1 MRSIRRLLL
10 VATSGAAL
18 LLGAGLP
25 ALAQSPAPA
34 TASTSGQPSD
44 AWAHENS
51 DIPVDANVR
60 FGTLANGMRYAILKN
75 ATPPGQAS
83 LRLRIDA
90 GSLMESEDQLGL
102 AHFTEHMLFNGTT
115 NIPENEL
122 IRILERLGLAFGA
135 DTNAA
140 TSFDQTF
147 YQLEL
152 PRANDETIDASLR
165 IMREQVSEALMEGE
179 DIDAER
185 GVIVNE
191 ERLRNSPGLRSLKA
205 QLALLAPGQRLSSRL
220 PIGDLDVI
228 RSAPRERFVDFYE
241 AYYRPS
247 RATLIAVGDFDVDQ
261 MEAKIKAG
269 FESWQPKAADGPEP
283 DLGQVAQREPETSI
297 LVEPGIQS
305 SVSLTWVDAPDLAP
319 DTSARRRDSLL
330 RNIGLAILN
339 RRFAEMAQ
347 ADNPPFIGASAS
359 ATTPFFDSLG
369 ITSIDAAFNPG
380 GVNRALEAIEQEAR
394 RLAEFGV
401 TEAEIEREVVNGRT
415 ARENAV
421 AAAATRT
428 TPSLANGLLSS
439 INDDGVFSAPATNL
453 ALFNAAV
460 EGITPAQIND
470 AAKTAF
476 TGQGPL
482 ALVVTPL
489 EIEGGEAAVTA
500 ALEASTAMPVTARA
514 AQAAIEW
521 PYTAFGTAGAETE
534 RREIAE
540 LGATIVSFSN
550 GVTLTV
556 KPTTFR
562 DEQILVSVQTGNGA
576 LGLPTDNTSVIRFAP
591 SVFTQGG
598 LGKLTA
604 DEVSR
609 ALAGKIYSA
618 GFGIG
623 DDSYSLTGATRPQD
637 LNLQMQVMAAYF
649 TDAGLRQ
656 SAFEREKAQWP
667 QVRAQQD
674 ATPIGVLQ
682 ASLGELLSN
691 GDKREAT
698 PSVEEVAGWT
708 VEDLRASLAQGLAA
722 GPIEIVMVG
731 DVTVDDAVASVASTF
746 AALPERAATPAPLPG
761 SDQRRFPAAT
771 TEPVRLTHTGPAE
784 QALAMIA
791 WPSADAVEDATEAR
805 VVSILASVMNLRGL
819 EEIREKQGLA
829 YAVQAASNGSDVFED
844 YGAIFMLAPTQP
856 ESLPG
861 IFTAV
866 DAITASL
873 RDTPI
878 SDDELMRARQP
889 VIEAIRLAQAGNG
902 YWLGQLFDVATDPS
916 TLEQI
921 QTETSDLEAITPA
934 DIQRAAQAYLQ
945 PDKAWRLEIVSANPA
960 TPAAPTAAAPPAQ

>member
-1 MRSIRRLLL
+1 MLSIRRLLL

-25 ALAQSPAPA
+25 ALAQ
-34 TASTSGQPSD
+34 TSAAADTMAQAGQPSD
-44 AWAHENS
+44 PWAHEAS
-51 DIPVDANVR
+51 DIPVDTNVR
-60 FGTLANGMRYAILKN
+60 FGQLSNGMRYAILKN

-83 LRLRIDA
+83 LRMRIDA
-90 GSLMESEDQLGL
+90 GSLMETEEQLGL

-122 IRILERLGLAFGA
+122 LRILERLGLAFGA

-140 TSFDQTF
+140 TSFDQTY

-152 PRANDETIDASLR
+152 PRANDETVDASLR
-165 IMREQVSEALMEGE
+165 ILREQVSEALMDSQ

-191 ERLRNSPGLRSLKA
+191 ERLSNSPGRRSLKA

-220 PIGDLDVI
+220 PIGDLEVI
-228 RSAPRERFVDFYE
+228 RSAPRERFVDFYN

-247 RATLIAVGDFDVDQ
+247 RATLIAVGDFDIDQ

-283 DLGQVAQREPETSI
+283 DLGQVAAREPQTSI

-305 SVSLTWVDAPDLAP
+305 TVSLTWVDAPDLTP
-319 DTSARRRDSLL
+319 DTAAKRRASLL
-330 RNIGLAILN
+330 RNIGLAVLN

-359 ATTPFFDSLG
+359 ATTPLFDSIG

-401 TEAEIEREVVNGRT
+401 TEAEIQREVINGRT

-428 TPSLANGLLSS
+428 TPSLANGLLSTV
-439 INDDGVFSAPATNL
+439 NDEAVFSAPATNL

-482 ALVVTPL
+482 ALVVTPA

-500 ALEASTAMPVTARA
+500 ALEASTSTPVTARA
-514 AQAAIEW
+514 EQAVIEW
-521 PYTAFGTAGAETE
+521 PYTRFGAAGTETQ
-534 RREIAE
+534 RREVTE
-540 LGATIVSFSN
+540 LGATIVTFSN

-562 DEQILVSVQTGNGA
+562 DEQILVSVKTGNGA
-576 LGLPTDNTSVIRFAP
+576 LGLATDSPSVLSFAP

-637 LNLQMQVMAAYF
+637 LNLQMQVMAA
-649 TDAGLRQ
+649 
-656 SAFEREKAQWP
+656 
-667 QVRAQQD
+667 
-674 ATPIGVLQ
+674 
-682 ASLGELLSN
+682 
-691 GDKREAT
+691 
-698 PSVEEVAGWT
+698 
-708 VEDLRASLAQGLAA
+708 
-722 GPIEIVMVG
+722 
-731 DVTVDDAVASVASTF
+731 
-746 AALPERAATPAPLPG
+746 
-761 SDQRRFPAAT
+761 
-771 TEPVRLTHTGPAE
+771 
-784 QALAMIA
+784 
-791 WPSADAVEDATEAR
+791 
-805 VVSILASVMNLRGL
+805 
-819 EEIREKQGLA
+819 
-829 YAVQAASNGSDVFED
+829 
-844 YGAIFMLAPTQP
+844 
-856 ESLPG
+856 
-861 IFTAV
+861 
-866 DAITASL
+866 
-873 RDTPI
+873 
-878 SDDELMRARQP
+878 
-889 VIEAIRLAQAGNG
+889 
-902 YWLGQLFDVATDPS
+902 
-916 TLEQI
+916 
-921 QTETSDLEAITPA
+921 
-934 DIQRAAQAYLQ
+934 
-945 PDKAWRLEIVSANPA
+945 
-960 TPAAPTAAAPPAQ
+960 